1 MTFFKLEH
9 AKAFYHA
16 DFVAY
21 ILMIVL
27 VCGLLIGYAPR
38 GEWRHIVLSAAGG
51 LAVWPLIEY
60 ALHRYVLHRL
70 EPFRGWH
77 MEHHNRPRAFICTP
91 TIFSAGLIFTLVFL
105 PALASWNLWVGTG
118 LTLGVTIGYLAF
130 SWTHHAVHY
139 WRADRRPANSRGGW
153 NRSGDGV
160 RRRLFDLRC
169 HYPDCPG
176 AALRSDCD
184 GIAQPPRIIRFPCRE
199 RNAKGADPHDD
210 PGAGCK
216 MK

>member
-9 AKAFYHA
+9 AKAFYYA
-16 DFVAY
+16 DFIAY

-27 VCGLLIGYAPR
+27 VSGLLIGYAPR
-38 GEWRHIVLSAAGG
+38 GEWRHIVLSVAGG
-51 LAVWPLIEY
+51 LALWPLIEY

-105 PALASWNLWVGTG
+105 PALASGNLWVGTG

-139 WRADRRPANSRGGW
+139 WHADTAWLRNRKRLHYIHH
-153 NRSGDGV
+153 RSGSACNYGV
-160 RRRLFDLRC
+160 TTSFWD
-169 HYPDCPG
+169 DVFG
-176 AALRSDCD
+176 TRS
-184 GIAQPPRIIRFPCRE
+184 G
-199 RNAKGADPHDD
+199 
-210 PGAGCK
+210 
-216 MK
+216 

>member
-1 MTFFKLEH
+1 MTFLKLEH
-9 AKAFYHA
+9 AKAFYYA

-21 ILMIVL
+21 ILMLVL
-27 VCGLLIGYAPR
+27 VSGLLIGCAPR
-38 GEWRHIVLSAAGG
+38 GEWRHIVLSVAGG

-118 LTLGVTIGYLAF
+118 LTLGVTIGYLTF
-130 SWTHHAVHY
+130 SWAHHAVHY
-139 WRADRRPANSRGGW
+139 WRADRAWLRNRKRLHTIHH
-153 NRSGDGV
+153 RSGSACNYGV
-160 RRRLFDLRC
+160 TTSFWD
-169 HYPDCPG
+169 DVFG
-176 AALRSDCD
+176 TRS
-184 GIAQPPRIIRFPCRE
+184 
-199 RNAKGADPHDD
+199 
-210 PGAGCK
+210 GCESRAENVGK
-216 MK
+216 T